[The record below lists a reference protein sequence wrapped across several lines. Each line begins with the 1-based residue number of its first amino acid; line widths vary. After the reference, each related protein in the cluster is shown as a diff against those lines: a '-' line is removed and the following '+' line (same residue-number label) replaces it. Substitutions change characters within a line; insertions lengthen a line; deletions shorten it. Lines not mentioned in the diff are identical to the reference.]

1 MLKAVRF
8 VLFLAFLLVFSPFT
22 AGAEVTQN
30 QLLFDTDEL
39 PGQNFG
45 AAIDIDGTPEL
56 GTWAVIGEPGDT
68 VDEKA
73 FAGSASMWAYATMGG
88 GTGTWLNFGKLVAD
102 FPAASARVG
111 SPVAI
116 SGDVVALG
124 APSWSTNGYGAVYVY
139 RYSEDTL
146 FWEFEQ
152 RLTPTLNMTSQS
164 NAGVVALD
172 GDVIVISAFYTFPA
186 ATFVYRY
193 NHDSS
198 IWEKEQDLPVGG
210 NTRGVQI
217 AVSGD
222 VIATKPNL
230 LGTLKLFRYSEGTW
244 TEEDDLG
251 STGNFSLHGDRLL
264 VGDFG
269 DDVNGENAGAA
280 SIYRF
285 DGDSWVVEQTIRAS
299 DGAAGDGFGGYVRL
313 IEARALIVSW
323 HDLEDARS
331 AYVFDYDGSSW
342 IETEKLVASDGMAG
356 DQFGVGMAVSSDAAV
371 IGAYSYTRVEDRD
384 GVAYAYNVVPEPGRA
399 VLALAA
405 LGTLVGI
412 RRLTA
417 REAA

>member
-1 MLKAVRF
+1 MIEVARF
-8 VLFLAFLLVFSPFT
+8 VSFLLLLLLFPPFT
-22 AGAEVTQN
+22 AEAVVTED
-30 QLLFDTDEL
+30 QLLFDTNEL
-39 PGQNFG
+39 PNQSFG
-45 AAIDIDGTPEL
+45 ASIAIDATPEL

-68 VDEKA
+68 VDEKD
-73 FAGSASMWAYATMGG
+73 FAGSASMWAYATVGG
-88 GTGTWLNFGKLVAD
+88 GTWINFGKLVAD
-102 FPAASARVG
+102 SPVANARVG

-124 APSWSTNGYGAVYVY
+124 APSWGTDGYGAVYVY
-139 RYSEDTL
+139 RYNEDAL

-164 NAGVVALD
+164 NAGIVALS

-193 NHDSS
+193 NRDTS

-210 NTRGVQI
+210 NTRGVSI

-222 VIATKPNL
+222 VIATKPVLN
-230 LGTLKLFRYSEGTW
+230 GTLKIFRYFEGTW

-251 STGNFSLHGDRLL
+251 STGNFSLFGDRLL

-269 DDVNGENAGAA
+269 DDVNGDNAGAA

-313 IEARALIVSW
+313 TEDRALIVSW
-323 HDLEDARS
+323 QALEGARS
-331 AYVFDYDGSSW
+331 AYVFDFNGSSW
-342 IETEKLVASDGMAG
+342 TETEKLVASDGAVG
-356 DQFGVGMAVSSDAAV
+356 DQFGVGMDVFNSGAV
-371 IGAYSYTRVEDRD
+371 IGAYAYTRLENRD
-384 GVAYAYNVVPEPGRA
+384 GVAYAYNVVPEPGPA
-399 VLALAA
+399 VLALVA
-405 LGTLVGI
+405 LGTLLGI
-412 RRLTA
+412 RA
-417 REAA
+417 HANQSRE